1 MLWLTEYQE
10 VCPTPSH
17 LQVQAH
23 EQAQGNREQAQGNR
37 LCTAANVKPEKRF
50 FSEVQDTPAPALPGH
65 YLTGP
70 QIVNKTVGY
79 SSGNHYLSHHLN

>member
-17 LQVQAH
+17 LQLQAH

-37 LCTAANVKPEKRF
+37 LCTAVKPEKRF
-50 FSEVQDTPAPALPGH
+50 FSEVQDTPTPALPGH